1 MTKDP
6 GYNKT
11 KIFEPLFLESKDY
24 NFISWFIIKKL
35 FGFKFKDR
43 VSTIKATISKI
54 EYFIDA

>member
-1 MTKDP
+1 MFKHP
-6 GYNKT
+6 GYHEAKM
-11 KIFEPLFLESKDY
+11 FESLFLESKDY

-35 FGFKFKDR
+35 FGFKFRDK